1 MPRTLVLGLCAGYF
15 LVLLDVTVVN
25 VALPQIGSD
34 LRAGQSGMAGVVNAY
49 TLVLAALLLPF
60 GVCGDRWD
68 HRRVVVLGFLC
79 FFRWSLACSRSRTL
93 ELPAAA
99 RPRREVGAAATMAG
113 TLAMPS
119 ESAVD
124 DWGRSRLV
132 GLWAAL
138 GGIALPLG
146 PLLGGLLVDLGSW
159 WAVFWLNLPI
169 IVAAL
174 VPIIVHHPASPRM
187 IQCSGVAARETGM
200 TMS

>member
-15 LVLLDVTVVN
+15 LVLLDVTGVN

-34 LRAGQSGMAGVVNAY
+34 LRAGQSGVAGVVDAY

-60 GVCGDRWD
+60 AARGGRWVR
-68 HRRVVVLGFLC
+68 RRVGLRGFLC
-79 FFRWSLACSRSRTL
+79 FFLGSLACSLSPTI
-93 ELPAAA
+93 ELLVAA
-99 RPRREVGAAATMAG
+99 RALQGVGAAATMAG
-113 TLAMPS
+113 TLAMLS

-124 DWGRSRLV
+124 AWERSRLV

-159 WAVFWLNLPI
+159 RAVFWLNLPI

-174 VPIIVHHPASPRM
+174 VPIIVHHPAAPRLVPG
-187 IQCSGVAARETGM
+187 SG
-200 TMS
+200 